1 MAEHENVSLRLHKGI
16 FLAIPHLHK
25 MKFAV
30 LEIGKCN
37 ATESRSFTDADCKFD
52 MIKMEREEE
61 ELKHEVRSLNVNFST
76 LFRPG
81 LEFLTL
87 CHDKNIEDIKKMDK
101 AQMEAMFLLN
111 NYFQS
116 IGLHEESL
124 IKVFNYKESEE
135 GESQSRTKQTA
146 PTETDITVAFA
157 EHLLGRLAPG
167 QSYII
172 DYKAKKKGKC
182 KCGCNVDPK
191 FGSTG
196 IGHEEVWHGHID
208 IIFSSYNLEEDQ
220 CIANCEKDLVVADCS
235 TSTFTPL
242 KKKERRWYEVS
253 PGGKTITEVKGTAV
267 GTSEQA
273 IAQTIVFSLLQ
284 RQRHPNFPNCMIP
297 NILVSPEYIQIIMY
311 DAVND
316 VLLCSNFIDL
326 FNVNADGCLSSEAV
340 VILWLVLHYR
350 IFCCGLVFEDTVEAD
365 IYKSNFQILAKEK
378 WNIYTNQLKSCVP
391 GFPILEKEIKVDTWN
406 RKVLQGTEYCKG
418 MKKKK

>member
-1 MAEHENVSLRLHKGI
+1 M
-16 FLAIPHLHK
+16 
-25 MKFAV
+25 
-30 LEIGKCN
+30 EIKNCN
-37 ATESRSFTDADCKFD
+37 ATESKSFTDADCKHGKFD

-61 ELKHEVRSLNVNFST
+61 ELKHEVRSLNVNFAT

-81 LEFLTL
+81 LDFLTA
-87 CHDKNIEDIKKMDK
+87 CQDKNVEDIEKLDK
-101 AQMEAMFLLN
+101 PQMEAMVLLN
-111 NYFQS
+111 NFFQN

-124 IKVFNYKESEE
+124 IRVFFNKEQEE
-135 GESQSRTKQTA
+135 GEKSRAKQPT
-146 PTETDITVAFA
+146 PTETDVTIAFA

-167 QSYII
+167 KSYII
-172 DYKAKKKGKC
+172 DYKAKKKGIC
-182 KCGCNVDPK
+182 KCGCNVEPK

-208 IIFSSYNLEEDQ
+208 IIFSSHNFEEDQ
-220 CIANCEKDLVVADCS
+220 CIANCEKDLIVQDCS
-235 TSTFTPL
+235 TSSCTPS
-242 KKKERRWYEVS
+242 KKRKEDVDEKEEIS

-284 RQRHPNFPNCMIP
+284 RQRHPNFRNSMTP

-311 DAVND
+311 DSVND
-316 VLLCSNFIDL
+316 ILLCSNFIDL

-350 IFCCGLVFEDTVEAD
+350 VFCCGLNFEDNVEVD
-365 IYKSNFQILAKEK
+365 IFKSNFHIFAKEK
-378 WNIYTNQLKSCVP
+378 WNVYSKYLKSCVP
-391 GFPILEKEIKVDTWN
+391 GFPIIEKEIKVDTWN

-418 MKKKK
+418 MKKKKTE